1 MPKRILHD
9 KKLIILSIINIVL
22 LISLIFITIKYCNNN
37 EKEIVIKKNVYEL
50 KEGYDP
56 SKVYY
61 QKINYKQFKKMS
73 LKDEVYNIAI
83 IDNSSPTYNKFL
95 ELINKQS
102 FYKNSNIYLL
112 EISKLSKKEEILFY
126 EFDDRLK
133 ELNSDFIITIKNKE
147 IISIITFNTSYLNS
161 IVDSISRGE

>member
-1 MPKRILHD
+1 
-9 KKLIILSIINIVL
+9 
-22 LISLIFITIKYCNNN
+22 
-37 EKEIVIKKNVYEL
+37 
-50 KEGYDP
+50 
-56 SKVYY
+56 
-61 QKINYKQFKKMS
+61 MS
-73 LKDEVYNIAI
+73 LKNELYNIAI
-83 IDNSSPTYNKFL
+83 IYNSSPTYNKFL

>member
-83 IDNSSPTYNKFL
+83 ID
-95 ELINKQS
+95 KQS

>member
-1 MPKRILHD
+1 MWY
-9 KKLIILSIINIVL
+9 N
-22 LISLIFITIKYCNNN
+22 SLN
-37 EKEIVIKKNVYEL
+37 
-50 KEGYDP
+50 
-56 SKVYY
+56 
-61 QKINYKQFKKMS
+61 S
-73 LKDEVYNIAI
+73 LQYVGVHK
-83 IDNSSPTYNKFL
+83 T
-95 ELINKQS
+95 
-102 FYKNSNIYLL
+102 KNSNIYLL